1 MRRRAPVTV
10 GTAAALLPLATGP
23 SAAHVLVPGVSGLAS
38 LVLHPFAGVETLLVI
53 VAAAIVVGASE
64 RPWVLWTA
72 ALAGL
77 VGGTL
82 GALLQAGALAWP
94 GLWRLPLVVAAAL
107 GAMAALGRTPGSV
120 GCAAAACLAA
130 ITLGLGLTPER
141 PGLSGILEAAVAAA
155 AALALAL
162 VAIALPRMLLRHP
175 VARLA
180 GRIAGAW
187 MLAIAMLGLAA
198 SLR

>member
-1 MRRRAPVTV
+1 MRRTAPVTV
-10 GTAAALLPLATGP
+10 GTAAALLPLASGP

-38 LVLHPFAGVETLLVI
+38 LVLHPFASVETLLVI
-53 VAAAIVVGASE
+53 VAAAIAVGASE
-64 RPWVLWTA
+64 HPRMLWTA
-72 ALAGL
+72 AVAGL

-82 GALLQAGALAWP
+82 GALLQASALAWP

-107 GAMAALGRTPGSV
+107 GAMAALGRTPGPAGS
-120 GCAAAACLAA
+120 AAAACLAA
-130 ITLGLGLTPER
+130 ATLGLGLTPER
-141 PGLSGILEAAVAAA
+141 PGLSGMLEAAVAAA

-162 VAIALPRMLLRHP
+162 AAIALPRMLLRHP

-187 MLAIAMLGLAA
+187 VLAIAMLGLAA
-198 SLR
+198 SLS